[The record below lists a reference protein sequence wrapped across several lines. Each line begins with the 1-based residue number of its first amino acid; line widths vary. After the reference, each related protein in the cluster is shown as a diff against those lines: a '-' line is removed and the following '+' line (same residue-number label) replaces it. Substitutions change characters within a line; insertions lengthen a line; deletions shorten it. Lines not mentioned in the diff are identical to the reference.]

1 MKVKDLIADLQRL
14 NPEFD
19 VSISVYGGCGGY
31 EDTYQI
37 FDTDEY
43 PADKHGPG
51 SAFVCVDKGCMC
63 HAGTR
68 TSKLTNRPQ
77 SVSSYWRGL
86 EAAGKEAQE
95 LLDHSNK
102 WAKHIGEPKTYKEQ
116 LELDRYKSQARI
128 SEIMLEKIARLQR
141 NSEPKEEV

>member
-1 MKVKDLIADLQRL
+1 MKVKDLIADLQKL
-14 NPEFD
+14 NPEHD

-51 SAFVCVDKGCMC
+51 SAFICVDKGCMC
-63 HAGTR
+63 HVGTR

-77 SVSSYWRGL
+77 SISNYWRGL
-86 EAAGKEAQE
+86 EAASGVITKDLAFYKKYLESVKEPKNYKEDQEKMRYEQAIRSLENAQRDISG
-95 LLDHSNK
+95 LQRK
-102 WAKHIGEPKTYKEQ
+102 GEPN
-116 LELDRYKSQARI
+116 D
-128 SEIMLEKIARLQR
+128 
-141 NSEPKEEV
+141 